1 MNHRI
6 FFKSIIHKMAEWTK
20 IFDQVNSV
28 QIKSITDALFKYGF
42 IGFSIGTLGLAFANP
57 PQWVTI
63 VIFSFSGL
71 FLLVGLWIYVYF
83 AFKNPEYLRSET
95 HQQRMRAMD
104 LLGDKDN
111 ADNPNILQ
119 LPLITNPQ
127 NKVEFGE
134 GSPKSLEG

>member
-1 MNHRI
+1 MKYHSI
-6 FFKSIIHKMAEWTK
+6 FKSIIHKMAEWTK
-20 IFDQVNSV
+20 IFDQINKV
-28 QIKSITDALFKYGF
+28 QIKSVTDTLFKYGF
-42 IGFSIGTLGLAFANP
+42 IGFSIGTLGLAIANL
-57 PQWVTI
+57 PQWVPI

-71 FLLVGLWIYVYF
+71 FLSVGLWAYVYF
-83 AFKNPEYLRSET
+83 AFKKPEYLRSET

-119 LPLITNPQ
+119 LPLITNPH
-127 NKVEFGE
+127 NKIEIGE